1 MQLKPLDD
9 RVLVKPVESEEKTQ
23 SGIFLPDTAR
33 EKSQQG
39 TVVAVG
45 TDEDLQQKVKV
56 GDRVLFTKF
65 GGTEVKVDGIEHMLL
80 SRSDVLAVV
89 VD

>member
-1 MQLKPLDD
+1 MQLQPLDD
-9 RVLVKPVESEEKTQ
+9 RVLVKPTEAEEKTK
-23 SGIFLPDTAR
+23 SGIYLPDTAK
-33 EKSQQG
+33 EKSQEG

-65 GGTEVKVDGIEHMLL
+65 GGTEVKVDGAVHMIL
-80 SRSDVLAVV
+80 SRSDVLAIVRE
-89 VD
+89 

>member
-9 RVLVKPVESEEKTQ
+9 RVLVKPVDSEEKTQ